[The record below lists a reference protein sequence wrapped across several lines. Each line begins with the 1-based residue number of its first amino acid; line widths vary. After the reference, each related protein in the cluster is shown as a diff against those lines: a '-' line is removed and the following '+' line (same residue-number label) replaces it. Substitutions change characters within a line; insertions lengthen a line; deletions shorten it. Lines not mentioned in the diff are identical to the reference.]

1 MTENNKESIE
11 EKNKDTM
18 KKDEMNSKEK
28 NIDKDNNNDIA
39 KKKEINSEEKKE
51 AEKPDNQI
59 SLLEKFE
66 NHLNLLQEKTGIK
79 GKFIIWGFIFILIL
93 LYFHIFEEIITNLMG
108 TLYPSFWTMKAIE
121 SSSKSHEELKKW
133 LIYWVVFSTF
143 ILIDRGFSFIVKFI
157 PFYFFFKLI
166 FLMVLL
172 MPGSEVC
179 VTIYNFFVKTFYGY
193 YEEKIDSYVI
203 GVKEYAKDMLHE
215 NNLKSFKNNKTSL
228 KKYSSLG
235 NKNMKEDND
244 NDNDKKNKA

>member
-11 EKNKDTM
+11 EKNKDTI
-18 KKDEMNSKEK
+18 KKEEINSKEK
-28 NIDKDNNNDIA
+28 NQDKDIDNDIP
-39 KKKEINSEEKKE
+39 KKDEINSEEKK
-51 AEKPDNQI
+51 AVEKPDNQI

-66 NHLNLLQEKTGIK
+66 KHMNLLQEKTGIK

-93 LYFHIFEEIITNLMG
+93 IYFHIFEEIITNLMG
-108 TLYPSFWTMKAIE
+108 TIYPSFWTMKALE
-121 SSSKSHEELKKW
+121 ASTKSNEELKKW

-215 NNLKSFKNNKTSL
+215 NNLKSFKNNKTFS
-228 KKYSSLG
+228 KKYSSLD
-235 NKNMKEDND
+235 NKNMKEDN
-244 NDNDKKNKA
+244 NNNNKENKA